1 MHVAEAWLIEKE
13 GIQIILGKKLT
24 PLMPA
29 IISWLPSGEG
39 LTFHF
44 TVKIGE
50 EKHGFTWELSL

>member
-29 IISWLPSGEG
+29 IIS
-39 LTFHF
+39 
-44 TVKIGE
+44 
-50 EKHGFTWELSL
+50 